1 MTTKKDLLLKNV
13 DHILLVNKDYEIVYN
28 SRFDPAIGNKPD
40 AKEYKNFF
48 EMYPSLGRNNSSIV
62 KTMSTGTR
70 RGFIRPSSSFVTSNK
85 SLNNRPRCW
94 LEACAASRYCR
105 ARASIVAV
113 CGFSASPKYPS
124 IEATGVRIS

>member
-62 KTMSTGTR
+62 KTMSTGTSIFR
-70 RGFIRPSSSFVTSNK
+70 DAQEFVDINGNVYVTQNVTIGENGSIAVGSDVWTDKDNHAAVPQTSSTTLSCFNG
-85 SLNNRPRCW
+85 CF
-94 LEACAASRYCR
+94 SRN
-105 ARASIVAV
+105 
-113 CGFSASPKYPS
+113 
-124 IEATGVRIS
+124 

>member
-62 KTMSTGTR
+62 KTMSTGT
-70 RGFIRPSSSFVTSNK
+70 
-85 SLNNRPRCW
+85 SL
-94 LEACAASRYCR
+94 E
-105 ARASIVAV
+105 I
-113 CGFSASPKYPS
+113 
-124 IEATGVRIS
+124 